1 MNNYVFFIDKEKDLL
16 SQEIFALMWSAGA
29 NFHELESQLRYG
41 ASHFVS
47 LLDLLLSKKMRPV
60 IIVQNPQK
68 IDFELPGKV
77 ILISENI
84 LSRLSVL
91 LRIPLNTYLKFVQI
105 YAEKGLPELL
115 KKCGKRDE
123 FLEVLYNDYEARGYD
138 SKKVYFSEQI
148 QFREH
153 RGVLTGS
160 GAEFVPEVVWHRAQI
175 KSFQD
180 KKNYCLILTYPTYHG
195 RFKLHYFG
203 NNDTIAQIRCFLCA
217 NTLLRTENEWIGYFP
232 DNEKQRIVQRIIAL
246 HK

>member
-1 MNNYVFFIDKEKDLL
+1 
-16 SQEIFALMWSAGA
+16 
-29 NFHELESQLRYG
+29 
-41 ASHFVS
+41 
-47 LLDLLLSKKMRPV
+47 MRPV

-180 KKNYCLILTYPTYHG
+180 KQNYCLILIYPTYHG

-203 NNDTIAQIRCFLCA
+203 NNDTIGP
-217 NTLLRTENEWIGYFP
+217 NSLLFMRQYAAPNRKRVDQDIFRIMRSNEL
-232 DNEKQRIVQRIIAL
+232 VQRIIAL